1 MALQCKKV
9 GTISLS
15 VLLIEN
21 IFVSIQQFN
30 FVRKYLSVQL
40 FEQMDNH
47 AKSQE
52 EM

>member
-15 VLLIEN
+15 VLFKEN